1 VCVALSSIRAKDGYT
16 PIEVVETL
24 LEFVELVSSSDEM
37 KSTDGSHRI
46 DDTYFR
52 SILMLCFSRIRLSKE
67 IKNADWWLEKIL
79 DVADIYLE
87 SARLIPPENKH
98 INTQTVSQ
106 NGEHVGGGMLC
117 SAALACL
124 SEIDNQVGGLWSRNY
139 ISYID
144 EFYPP
149 SVRITALECYVRLS
163 LSKCI
168 TQSNEEGVG
177 EHLANIINVTILV
190 LGRDRCID
198 VRKNAAL
205 NLLHCIQD
213 KPPRS
218 VALSLSLSEVL
229 LSVGWDDEN
238 ALTLPTRRRYQREYL
253 TSLRGCSSS
262 KYCEALKKLWD
273 FVTFDPSCDQS
284 VRVLLMNIWSYV
296 FDHSVPK
303 ALQKHGNVVT
313 CKVTRSEKN
322 EHFYIKES
330 MVSEQPIKV
339 VDPIS
344 NLRNLDQLMR
354 YQDFLS

>member
-1 VCVALSSIRAKDGYT
+1 MCVALSSIRAKDGYT

-37 KSTDGSHRI
+37 KSTNGSHRI

-67 IKNADWWLEKIL
+67 IKNADWWLKKIL

-168 TQSNEEGVG
+168 TQRLACCSYVVRFRNTCFNYLFSLHSNEEGVG

-253 TSLRGCSSS
+253 TSLRG
-262 KYCEALKKLWD
+262 ADL
-273 FVTFDPSCDQS
+273 
-284 VRVLLMNIWSYV
+284 I
-296 FDHSVPK
+296 
-303 ALQKHGNVVT
+303 
-313 CKVTRSEKN
+313 
-322 EHFYIKES
+322 
-330 MVSEQPIKV
+330 
-339 VDPIS
+339 
-344 NLRNLDQLMR
+344 RNLLC
-354 YQDFLS
+354 Y